1 MSFNSYAIDWRK
13 VHHTL
18 MFRFHSCN
26 CNNCMGDFSECH
38 CIDFV
43 GPWESID
50 LKIVPC
56 HSPTTMQLLK
66 LSMARLL
73 QSVLPV
79 IDSPVFGLA
88 RQENVQWPVILY
100 ILPGAKMFPNRI
112 HCYVLE
118 HQNPTTNDFYHT
130 HVVVPAQRDMCN
142 SLKGSCNS
150 PNCFKIHLESFQIAS
165 VLQLATYK
173 TPAGTFTS
181 CFVQKKIPGH
191 YKFKKTEQAISVFH
205 KYLQTRSILYND
217 FVAQVIPHFDSNVDF
232 M

>member
-43 GPWESID
+43 GLWESVD
-50 LKIVPC
+50 LKIVPRPP
-56 HSPTTMQLLK
+56 PTTMQLHK
-66 LSMARLL
+66 LNMARLL

-100 ILPGAKMFPNRI
+100 ILPGAKMFQNRI

-118 HQNPTTNDFYHT
+118 HQNPLATTNDFYHT
-130 HVVVPAQRDMCN
+130 HVVVPAQRDMCD
-142 SLKGSCNS
+142 SLKGSCHS
-150 PNCFKIHLESFQIAS
+150 PNCFKLHLESFSIAS
-165 VLQLATYK
+165 ILQLATYK

-181 CFVQKKIPGH
+181 
-191 YKFKKTEQAISVFH
+191 
-205 KYLQTRSILYND
+205 
-217 FVAQVIPHFDSNVDF
+217 
-232 M
+232 